1 MYFDF
6 QSLCSINLEVPKM
19 IKVDKKSIA
28 ESTVEAMRD
37 IEWEMKTT
45 PILAMRRT
53 TLTMKLRLIANLTEE
68 ANCSSFAEV
77 FVYQTLENL
86 ARNPGQEKKRE
97 AEEREKFFLR

>member
-1 MYFDF
+1 M
-6 QSLCSINLEVPKM
+6 NLEVPKM

-28 ESTVEAMRD
+28 ESTVDAMRD

-53 TLTMKLRLIANLTEE
+53 TLTIKLRLIANLTEE

-77 FVYQTLENL
+77 FVYKLSEFL
-86 ARNPGQEKKRE
+86 ARILGKREKKRE
-97 AEEREKFFLR
+97 RE